1 MVVGGDMSF
10 QIRKNDRDFR
20 EGEMIFLKEFKKG
33 EFTGRAKPCRINLL
47 LTNFEGLQEGYVL
60 INIEL
65 VSLHITKEGVRYET
79 KV

>member
-1 MVVGGDMSF
+1 MVISGGMSF

-20 EGEMIFLKEFKKG
+20 EGEMIFLKEFKNG
-33 EFTGRAKPCRINLL
+33 AFTGRTKPCRVNLT
-47 LTNFEGLQEGYVL
+47 LTSFEGLQEGYVL

-65 VSLHITKEGVRYET
+65 VSLHITKEGTRYET